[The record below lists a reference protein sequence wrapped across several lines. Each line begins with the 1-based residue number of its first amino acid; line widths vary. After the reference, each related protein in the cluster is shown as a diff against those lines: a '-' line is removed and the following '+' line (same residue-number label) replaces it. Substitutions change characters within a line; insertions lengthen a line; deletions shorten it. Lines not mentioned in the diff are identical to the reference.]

1 MAIIGEDGIKYSY
14 DSEELIREL
23 KSDIEEFGNFRAR
36 AYYKRENGAKL
47 YTDYQFEE
55 DDVEGAYDL
64 VDAAFLLKYLNK
76 QNDPM

>member
-1 MAIIGEDGIKYSY
+1 MAIFDNDGNRISY
-14 DSEELIREL
+14 DSDDLIREL
-23 KSDIEEFGNFRAR
+23 KADIDEFGKFKVK

-55 DDVEGAYDL
+55 DEPEGSYDL

>member
-1 MAIIGEDGIKYSY
+1 RISY
-14 DSEELIREL
+14 DSGDLIREL
-23 KSDIEEFGNFRAR
+23 KADIEEFGNFKAK

-55 DDVEGAYDL
+55 DNLKGNYDL

-76 QNDPM
+76 QNDPL

>member
-1 MAIIGEDGIKYSY
+1 MAIFDKDGNRISY
-14 DSEELIREL
+14 DSEDLIREL
-23 KSDIEEFGNFRAR
+23 KADIEEFGNFKAK

-55 DDVEGAYDL
+55 DNLKGSYDL

-76 QNDPM
+76 QNDPI

>member
-14 DSEELIREL
+14 DSGDLIREL
-23 KSDIEEFGNFRAR
+23 KADIEEFGNFKVK

-47 YTDYQFEE
+47 YTDYQFQE
-55 DDVEGAYDL
+55 DNLEGTYDL

-76 QNDPM
+76 QNDTM